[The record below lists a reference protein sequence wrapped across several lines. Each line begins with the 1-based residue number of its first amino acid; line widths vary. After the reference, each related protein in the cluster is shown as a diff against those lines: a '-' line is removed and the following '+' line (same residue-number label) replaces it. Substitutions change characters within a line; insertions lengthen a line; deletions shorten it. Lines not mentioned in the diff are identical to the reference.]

1 MACRRQGLKVFFS
14 LQEPPPGL
22 IWVQS
27 TEDYWLHMVGQ
38 TKHRRAHWQWICA
51 QVFNSE
57 TNLQI
62 PSDLRKPDA
71 WQSGKKNRDH
81 HATRTALLVTFS
93 SPRIF
98 QFRTVRGYRVW
109 LKPDTT
115 EASFFLTTT
124 QKHQAPSALD
134 PPSSSVKYTYT
145 LKICSALTLM
155 FYNSTDL
162 FTTPSWVYLLLVQH
176 LVHFLDRSKLEIRV
190 EVVTSFY

>member
-1 MACRRQGLKVFFS
+1 MKGFHPGYMACRRQGLKVFFS

-71 WQSGKKNRDH
+71 WQSGKKKQRSSRDQDCPSGH
-81 HATRTALLVTFS
+81 LLQPQNIPVS
-93 SPRIF
+93 NSKGLQGLAEARHD
-98 QFRTVRGYRVW
+98 RGQ
-109 LKPDTT
+109 LLSDNNTK
-115 EASFFLTTT
+115 
-124 QKHQAPSALD
+124 APSPLCSG
-134 PPSSSVKYTYT
+134 SSKQLS
-145 LKICSALTLM
+145 
-155 FYNSTDL
+155 
-162 FTTPSWVYLLLVQH
+162 
-176 LVHFLDRSKLEIRV
+176 
-190 EVVTSFY
+190 